1 MSSRIFVGYDGT
13 GASIAAVKWAVDEA
27 RLRQARLHIVT
38 CYDIPATGD
47 AVYGSAP
54 REDFEASFLAA
65 RRAAHEMQE
74 AIEFEEPGVE
84 VAVQITAGSPA
95 MELLAEAATRDL
107 IVIGA
112 SRHHRTQ
119 AILFGSTGRQLAR
132 HQTCPLVVVR
142 VALGEGPSTRVVAG
156 VDGSSGALPA
166 VRWAADEAERRHVD
180 LRLLH
185 VWEPHDVSREKADA
199 MLEAAEVSVG
209 KREAVQRSDGCCRT
223 FPAPEVR
230 RHLGARRALGD
241 RLSRSWKIE
250 DSAVRLDGQQSDR
263 REPSD
268 SRHRSPPAVGV
279 TVGQNGVG
287 MARPS
292 RSGSL

>member
-1 MSSRIFVGYDGT
+1 MTSRIFVGYDGT
-13 GASIAAVKWAVDEA
+13 GASISAVKWAVDEA

-38 CYDIPATGD
+38 CYDIPPTGD
-47 AVYGSAP
+47 AAYGSPP

-74 AIEFEEPGVE
+74 AIEFEDPGVE

-142 VALGEGPSTRVVAG
+142 VTGGEGPSKRVVVG
-156 VDGSSGALPA
+156 VDGSSGATAA
-166 VRWAADEAERRHVD
+166 VRWAADEAE
-180 LRLLH
+180 LRQIDIRLVH
-185 VWEPHDVSREKADA
+185 VWEPHDVSRDKADG
-199 MLEAAEVSVG
+199 MLATAEDSVG
-209 KREAVQRSDGCCRT
+209 TRADLSVQRDVVERSSQLAFADIV
-223 FPAPEVR
+223 APEELLVIGS
-230 RHLGARRALGD
+230 HARGRLKTALFGSTIND
-241 RLSRSWKIE
+241 LIE
-250 DSAVRLDGQQSDR
+250 QS
-263 REPSD
+263 PATVVIVP
-268 SRHRSPPAVGV
+268 RHRSE
-279 TVGQNGVG
+279 
-287 MARPS
+287 
-292 RSGSL
+292 

>member
-1 MSSRIFVGYDGT
+1 MGSRIFVGYDGT
-13 GASIAAVKWAVDEA
+13 GASISAVKWAVDEA

-38 CYDIPATGD
+38 CYDIPPVD
-47 AVYGSAP
+47 DVVYGSPPHA
-54 REDFEASFLAA
+54 DFEASFLAA

-74 AIEFEEPGVE
+74 AIEFEEPEVE

-142 VALGEGPSTRVVAG
+142 VAAGEGPSTRVVVG
-156 VDGSSGALPA
+156 VDGSSGALLA
-166 VRWAADEAERRHVD
+166 VRWAADEADRRHVD

-199 MLEAAEVSVG
+199 MLTTAEDSVG
-209 KREAVQRSDGCCRT
+209 TREAGGVHKDVVERTSNMAFTDILKPEELLVIGSHARGRLKTALFGSTVNDLIEQSPATVVIVPRKRS
-223 FPAPEVR
+223 E
-230 RHLGARRALGD
+230 
-241 RLSRSWKIE
+241 
-250 DSAVRLDGQQSDR
+250 
-263 REPSD
+263 
-268 SRHRSPPAVGV
+268 
-279 TVGQNGVG
+279 
-287 MARPS
+287 
-292 RSGSL
+292 

>member
-1 MSSRIFVGYDGT
+1 MTSRIFVGYDGT
-13 GASIAAVKWAVDEA
+13 AASIAAVKWAVDEA

-47 AVYGSAP
+47 AAYGAAP

-142 VALGEGPSTRVVAG
+142 VARGEGPSTRVVAG

-166 VRWAADEAERRHVD
+166 VRWAADEAERRRVD

-185 VWEPHDVSREKADA
+185 MWEPHDVSREKAEA
-199 MLEAAEVSVG
+199 MLEVAQLSIG
-209 KREAVQRSDGCCRT
+209 NREALSVQTDVVERFPQLRFADILAPDELLVIGSHARGRLKTALFGSTVNNLIEESPGTVVIVPRQRS
-223 FPAPEVR
+223 E
-230 RHLGARRALGD
+230 
-241 RLSRSWKIE
+241 
-250 DSAVRLDGQQSDR
+250 
-263 REPSD
+263 
-268 SRHRSPPAVGV
+268 
-279 TVGQNGVG
+279 
-287 MARPS
+287 
-292 RSGSL
+292 

>member
-1 MSSRIFVGYDGT
+1 MTSRIFVGYDGT

-38 CYDIPATGD
+38 CYDIPPTGD
-47 AVYGSAP
+47 AAYGSAP
-54 REDFEASFLAA
+54 REDFEESFLAA

-142 VALGEGPSTRVVAG
+142 VAGGEGPSRRVVAG
-156 VDGSSGALPA
+156 VDGSGGALPA

-199 MLEAAEVSVG
+199 MLEAAQVSVG
-209 KREAVQRSDGCCRT
+209 KREAVSVRTDVVERSAQLRFADILAPDELLVIGSHARGRLKSALFGST
-223 FPAPEVR
+223 VNNLIEQSPATVVIVP
-230 RHLGARRALGD
+230 
-241 RLSRSWKIE
+241 
-250 DSAVRLDGQQSDR
+250 
-263 REPSD
+263 
-268 SRHRSPPAVGV
+268 RHRSE
-279 TVGQNGVG
+279 
-287 MARPS
+287 
-292 RSGSL
+292 